1 MTDLNQAPPNQAPL
15 NQAPLNPLPPV
26 TWALALPMI
35 AMEGVVSAG
44 AGGLVGGP
52 TAIGWRSQAV
62 QDFAFSP
69 DYLRQMLIVQQ
80 FPLDGL
86 YRPFTYPFVH
96 LDVTQAVFVIVLLLA
111 LGKFVGE
118 VYRWWAVL
126 AVFVTSSLAAA
137 LVYTA
142 IPYSHSGLI
151 GGYPPVYGL
160 IGAFTYVN
168 WLRAKILGSGQL
180 RAFRLIGF
188 LLGIRI
194 AFGAFALIAY
204 GVDRGA
210 GWDWVAEVAGFATGF
225 LMSFAVSPGG
235 WDRVLARIRAR

>member
-1 MTDLNQAPPNQAPL
+1 MTDLNQAPPNQAPP

-35 AMEGVVSAG
+35 AMEVVVSAG

-126 AVFVTSSLAAA
+126 AVFVASSLVAA

-142 IPYSHSGLI
+142 IPYSHSALI

>member
-1 MTDLNQAPPNQAPL
+1 MSDINEAPI
-15 NQAPLNPLPPV
+15 NPLPPI

-35 AMEGVVSAG
+35 AMEVVLSAG
-44 AGGLVGGP
+44 ASGVVGGP
-52 TAIGWRSQAV
+52 MAIGWRSQAV

-69 DYLRQMLIVQQ
+69 DYLRQMLNLQQ
-80 FPLDGL
+80 FQLDGL

-96 LDVTQAVFVIVLLLA
+96 LDVTSAVFVIVLLLA
-111 LGKFVGE
+111 LGKYVGE

-126 AVFVTSSLAAA
+126 AVFLSASLMAC
-137 LVYTA
+137 LVYTLV
-142 IPYSHSGLI
+142 PYTHSALI

-168 WLRAKILGSGQL
+168 WLRAKIVGSGQL

-194 AFGAFALIAY
+194 AFGVFALVAY
-204 GVDRGA
+204 GVDQGA
-210 GWDWVAEVAGFATGF
+210 GWDWVAEVAGFVTGF
-225 LMSFAVSPGG
+225 LLSFAVSPGG
-235 WDRVLARIRAR
+235 WGRVLARIRAR

>member
-1 MTDLNQAPPNQAPL
+1 MQDHNQP
-15 NQAPLNPLPPV
+15 PLNPLPAI
-26 TWALALPMI
+26 TWALSLPMI
-35 AMEGVVSAG
+35 AMELVVNAG
-44 AGGLVGGP
+44 ANGIVGGP
-52 TAIGWRSQAV
+52 SGIGWRSQAI

-69 DYLRQMLIVQQ
+69 DYLRQMLTFQQ
-80 FPLDGL
+80 YPLDGL

-96 LDVTQAVFVIVLLLA
+96 TDLTQAVFVIVILLA
-111 LGKFVGE
+111 LSKFVGE
-118 VYRWWAVL
+118 VFHGWAVL
-126 AVFVTSSLAAA
+126 AVFLTSSLVAA

-142 IPYSHSGLI
+142 IPFTQAPLI

-168 WLRAKILGSGQL
+168 WLRASAEGSGRL

-194 AFGAFALIAY
+194 VFGAFSLVVY
-204 GVDRGA
+204 GLDQPTS
-210 GWDWVAEVAGFATGF
+210 WDWTAELAGFVTGF

-235 WDRVLARIRAR
+235 WSRVLERIRQR

>member
-35 AMEGVVSAG
+35 AMEVVVSAG

-126 AVFVTSSLAAA
+126 AVFVASSLVAA

-142 IPYSHSGLI
+142 IPYSHSALI